1 MDWLLSSFDNGTQ
14 ISDDD
19 DDVDLLS
26 IYSFGII
33 GSANMILSLFSSR
46 LIRLDNQSESV
57 CSVVFSSNGKGIFS
71 RINSL
76 LFVVVVVVGKIWLD
90 DDSILDKYSS
100 IHFYNA
106 ELFL

>member
-1 MDWLLSSFDNGTQ
+1 LLLLLVEYSSSIETFEELNNRDSLLFSFDNGTQ
-14 ISDDD
+14 ISDD

-71 RINSL
+71 KINSL
-76 LFVVVVVVGKIWLD
+76 LFVVVVVVGKI
-90 DDSILDKYSS
+90 
-100 IHFYNA
+100 
-106 ELFL
+106 